1 MLFSYGALDT
11 PWVSEY
17 TLLSCIFASSECNH
31 TKENRMGD
39 VYSKHTNITFGW
51 LGFIWGNCCIPKWCW
66 MVSEQKCFQPQ
77 IGHTCQSPCGIKSLF
92 LSFLQLHS
100 IVTNGV
106 FVPFE
111 CAYRESTNQ
120 VQVLHEAGFYSGH
133 LLLPNIWYLLSIHNE
148 ISDND
153 YLLMWGTF
161 TGSPFALYN
170 IHW

>member
-1 MLFSYGALDT
+1 MLFSYGVLDT

-51 LGFIWGNCCIPKWCW
+51 LGFIWGNCYVPKWCW

-92 LSFLQLHS
+92 LSFLQLHT
-100 IVTNGV
+100 IVTMGYLCPLNV
-106 FVPFE
+106 RTENLQIRSKYCTKMDFWTPLTAKYLISVVYTQWYIWQWLPFNV
-111 CAYRESTNQ
+111 RSF
-120 VQVLHEAGFYSGH
+120 HG
-133 LLLPNIWYLLSIHNE
+133 
-148 ISDND
+148 
-153 YLLMWGTF
+153 
-161 TGSPFALYN
+161 
-170 IHW
+170 